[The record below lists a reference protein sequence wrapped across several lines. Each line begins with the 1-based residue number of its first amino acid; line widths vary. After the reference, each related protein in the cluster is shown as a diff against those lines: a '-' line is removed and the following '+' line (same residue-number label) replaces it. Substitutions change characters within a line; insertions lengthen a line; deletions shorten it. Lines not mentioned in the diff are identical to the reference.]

1 MQKGKLLILRYSG
14 KLITML
20 VQENK
25 LVSLQVYKE
34 EETSL
39 VGNIYVGKV
48 QNIAKGLAAAFVE
61 IEKGFTCFLPF
72 SEVKNPI
79 MVNSS
84 GAENLRVGD
93 ELLVQVAKDA
103 IKTKQPV
110 LTTKLSVSGNYVAV
124 SYGNDKLGLSNKL
137 NEAKK
142 NEIVAYLQEENLIDV
157 HKKCLTKYNIGMI
170 IRTNASV
177 LTEYTILKEE
187 WQTLESLMSD
197 ICTNGIYRTC
207 FSCLYRNKKAYLADL
222 RNFYVSEY
230 DEIVTDCTDIYQ
242 ELEAYF
248 SKDLKA
254 EENTGVVPNL
264 RLYRDAYPLE
274 KLYSVKTMLDEA
286 LQSRVWLKSGGYL
299 VIEPTEALTVIDVNT
314 GKYEAKKEQEEAVY
328 HINMEAAEEI
338 SRQLKLRNI
347 SGIIIVDFIN
357 MDDESHC
364 KEVLKRLETLLSKDR
379 IPAKVVD
386 MTPLGL
392 VEITRKRVNRPI
404 KELLS

>member
-1 MQKGKLLILRYSG
+1 MHKGKLLILRYAG

-20 VQENK
+20 VQDNK
-25 LVSLQVYKE
+25 LVSLQVYNE

-79 MVNSS
+79 IVNGSD
-84 GAENLRVGD
+84 AENLRVGD
-93 ELLVQVAKDA
+93 ELLVQVTKDA

-110 LTTKLSVSGNYVAV
+110 ITTKLSIAGNYLAA
-124 SYGNDKLGLSNKL
+124 SYGNDKLGLSAKL

-142 NEIVAYLQEENLIDV
+142 DEIVTYLQKENLIDV
-157 HKKCLTKYNIGMI
+157 HKKCLNKDNIGMI

-177 LTEYTILKEE
+177 LPGYMLLKEE
-187 WQTLESLMSD
+187 WQKLESLMSD
-197 ICTNGIYRTC
+197 ICTKGIHRTC

-248 SKDLKA
+248 SRDLKA
-254 EENTGVVPNL
+254 GENTDVIPLL
-264 RLYRDAYPLE
+264 RLYRDEYPLE
-274 KLYSVKTMLDEA
+274 KLYGVKTMLDEV
-286 LQSRVWLKSGGYL
+286 LQSHVWLKSGGYL

-314 GKYEAKKEQEEAVY
+314 GKYETKKEQEEAVY
-328 HINMEAAEEI
+328 HINLEATEEI
-338 SRQLKLRNI
+338 SRQIKLRNI

-357 MDDESHC
+357 MNDEFHC

-379 IPAKVVD
+379 IPSKVVD

-404 KELLS
+404 KELSS